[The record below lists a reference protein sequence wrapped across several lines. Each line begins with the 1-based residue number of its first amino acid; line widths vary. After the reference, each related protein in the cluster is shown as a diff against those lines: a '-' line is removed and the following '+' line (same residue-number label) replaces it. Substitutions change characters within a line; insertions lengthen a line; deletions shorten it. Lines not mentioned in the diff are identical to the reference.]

1 MPLFWLSIAF
11 LAGVVL
17 GDAMHWPWFAWLG
30 PSALGLA
37 SFAHPALR
45 RLWARRPAWLG
56 LPLPLLLIFL
66 GAGAARAAAAKPQI
80 TPQDI
85 AWYNEQPTPF
95 ILEGVIVSMPEAK
108 DGYTEIRLQAERL
121 RPQDSL
127 LFTEARGRAL
137 AYIPSGD
144 WRYGDRVRLVG
155 ELRAPPAGEVFD
167 FAAYLARQEIQ
178 TYMPRAR
185 AHLLGHGRG
194 NWLWG
199 AVAAARLRLL
209 ELIYRLYPD
218 PEASLLAG
226 ILLGIEANIPA
237 PVEAAFEATGTSHI
251 IAISGF
257 NFAVL
262 TSLLTKLF
270 TKGLGKRRGAL
281 AAGLGIAFYTLL
293 AGAGPGVVRAAI
305 LAGISLLARQLGR
318 RQDGLNSLA
327 FIAAIMALANP
338 NVLWDVGFQL
348 SFMATLGLI
357 LYAAP
362 LQEGFVRLA
371 SRRLSPQAA
380 RRLAG
385 PVNEYLL
392 LTLAAQLTT
401 LPVILYHFQR
411 LSLASFL
418 VNPLILPFQPL
429 ILPLGGT
436 ALLIGLV
443 FQPAG
448 QLLAWLCWPL
458 VAYTIRL
465 VEWAAARLP
474 GDLSPGFVPLW
485 AALAFYALLFLL
497 TFARRPLRQW
507 LEGRLGASIGS
518 QTLRPGLLLSALGLV
533 TALVW
538 QQTLHRPD
546 GRLRLTLLPAQSGE
560 AVLIRTPTGRSLMIN
575 GGPSARLLSDGLGRR
590 LPLGQRSL
598 DAWVIASAEDEDLAA
613 LPDVLQRFPPRFVL
627 WSGPPAGSASAR
639 RLQRL
644 LAEEQIPVTTAAA
657 GHRLD
662 LGDGARLEVLAAG
675 RRGAVLLIEWDR
687 FRTLL
692 PIGLDFEN
700 METLLVDP
708 TLPPLSALL
717 LAEAGYAPANPPEL
731 IARLQPQLLLLS
743 VQPGD
748 YRGRPDPET
757 LTAAAGYTLL
767 RTDLNGWIEIITDGE
782 RMWVEV
788 GRK

>member
-11 LAGVVL
+11 LAGIVL
-17 GDAMHWPWFAWLG
+17 GDALRWPWFAWLG
-30 PSALGLA
+30 LSALGLA
-37 SFAHPALR
+37 SFAHPDLR

-66 GAGAARAAAAKPQI
+66 GAGAARASAAKPHF
-80 TPQDI
+80 TPQDV
-85 AWYNEQPTPF
+85 AWYNEQPAPF
-95 ILEGVIVSMPEAK
+95 ILEGVIVSLPEAK

-127 LFTEARGRAL
+127 LFTEVRGRAL
-137 AYIPSGD
+137 AYIPAGD
-144 WRYGDRVRLVG
+144 WRYGDRVRLEG

-167 FAAYLARQEIQ
+167 FAAYLYRQEIQ
-178 TYMPRAR
+178 TYLPSAR

-194 NWLWG
+194 NPLLG
-199 AVAAARLRLL
+199 AVTSARLHLL
-209 ELIYRLYPD
+209 DLIYRLYPD

-262 TSLLTKLF
+262 SGLLTKLF
-270 TKGLGKRRGAL
+270 TRTLGKRRGAL

-293 AGAGPGVVRAAI
+293 AGAGAGVVRAAL
-305 LAGISLLARQLGR
+305 LAGLSLLARQFGR

-327 FIAAIMALANP
+327 FIAAVMALANP

-357 LYAAP
+357 LYATP
-362 LQEGFVRLA
+362 LQEGFIRLA

-385 PVNEYLL
+385 PVSEYLL

-418 VNPLILPFQPL
+418 VNPLILPVQPPL
-429 ILPLGGT
+429 LPLGG
-436 ALLIGLV
+436 ASLLAGLL

-465 VEWAAARLP
+465 VEWAAAHLP

-485 AALAFYALLFLL
+485 LVLAFYAILFLL
-497 TFARRPLRQW
+497 TFARRPLGQW
-507 LEGRLGASIGS
+507 LEQRMGASIGS
-518 QTLRPGLLLSALGLV
+518 QALRPGLLLSALGLV
-533 TALVW
+533 TALIW
-538 QQTLHRPD
+538 QQALHRPD
-546 GRLRLTLLPAQSGE
+546 GRLRLTLLPAHSGE
-560 AVLIRTPTGRSLMIN
+560 ALLIRTPTGRSLLIN
-575 GGPSARLLSDGLGRR
+575 GGPSPRLLSDGLGRR
-590 LPLGQRSL
+590 LPLGQRHL
-598 DAWVIASAEDEDLAA
+598 DAWVIASAEDEDLSA
-613 LPDVLQRFPPRFVL
+613 LPDVLSRFPPRFVL

-644 LAEEQIPVTTAAA
+644 LAEEQIPVITAEA
-657 GHRLD
+657 GHCLD
-662 LGDGARLEVLAAG
+662 LGDGARLDVLAVG
-675 RRGAVLLIEWDR
+675 SRGAVLLLKWDR
-687 FRTLL
+687 FRLLL
-692 PIGLDFEN
+692 PIGLDFET
-700 METLLVDP
+700 METLLTDP
-708 TLPPLSALL
+708 ALPPLSALL

-731 IARLQPQLLLLS
+731 IDRFHPQLLLLS

-748 YRGRPDPET
+748 HRGRPDPET
-757 LTAAAGYTLL
+757 LAAAAGYPLL
-767 RTDLNGWIEIITDGE
+767 RTDLNGWIEISTDGE
-782 RMWVEV
+782 RMWVEAE
-788 GRK
+788 R